1 MLEIPKRK
9 TFLKNP
15 KAGGIMATVTN
26 KNYTLKCFMSSN
38 NLKRLLYRRA
48 DILNMYNYTK
58 VDVYVN

>member
-1 MLEIPKRK
+1 
-9 TFLKNP
+9 
-15 KAGGIMATVTN
+15 
-26 KNYTLKCFMSSN
+26 MSSN